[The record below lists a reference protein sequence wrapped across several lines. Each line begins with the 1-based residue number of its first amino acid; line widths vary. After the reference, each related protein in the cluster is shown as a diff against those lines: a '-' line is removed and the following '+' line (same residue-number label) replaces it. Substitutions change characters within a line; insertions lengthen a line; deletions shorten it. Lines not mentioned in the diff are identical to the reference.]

1 MNEEK
6 KQFDA
11 GSLFCGVTLIV
22 IGTMFMLDRMGYAD
36 LHDVLHNYWPMFL
49 VAFGVS
55 RFMRR
60 RKAWSGASLIVV
72 GLWLQATTLHWWDLT
87 FESSWPLL
95 LIGFGAVM
103 VGRTLTS
110 LLSGDSTEARHDQ

>member
-6 KQFDA
+6 KQLDS
-11 GSLFCGVTLIV
+11 GSLFCGVLLIV
-22 IGTMFMLDRMGYAD
+22 IGSMFMLDRMGYAD

-49 VAFGVS
+49 VAFGIS
-55 RFMRR
+55 RFLRR
-60 RKAWSGASLIVV
+60 RHAWSGVSLIVI

-87 FESSWPLL
+87 FDSSWPLL

-103 VGRTLTS
+103 VARTLTGV
-110 LLSGDSTEARHDQ
+110 LRGDSSEARHDQ

>member
-6 KQFDA
+6 KQLDS
-11 GSLFCGVTLIV
+11 GSLFCGVLLIV
-22 IGTMFMLDRMGYAD
+22 IGSMFMLDRMGYAD

-49 VAFGVS
+49 VALGIS
-55 RFMRR
+55 RFLRR
-60 RKAWSGASLIVV
+60 RTAWSGVSLIVI

-87 FESSWPLL
+87 FNSSWPLL

-103 VGRTLTS
+103 VGRTLTG
-110 LLSGDSTEARHDQ
+110 LLRGDSTEARHDQ

>member
-6 KQFDA
+6 KRDT
-11 GSLFCGVTLIV
+11 GSLVAGIVLIV

-55 RFMRR
+55 RFLRR
-60 RKAWSGASLIVV
+60 RQAWSGVSLIVI

-87 FESSWPLL
+87 FDSSWPLL

-103 VGRTLTS
+103 VARTLTG
-110 LLSGDSTEARHDQ
+110 LLRGDSTEAGHEQ

>member
-1 MNEEK
+1 MNEERK
-6 KQFDA
+6 PLDT
-11 GSLFCGVTLIV
+11 GSLLAGILLIA

-36 LHDVLHNYWPMFL
+36 LHHVLHNYWPMFL

-55 RFMRR
+55 RFLRR
-60 RKAWSGASLIVV
+60 QKAWSGVSLIVI

-87 FESSWPLL
+87 FDSSWPLL

-103 VGRTLTS
+103 VARTLTG
-110 LLSGDSTEARHDQ
+110 LLRGDSTEARHDQ